1 MEKRIEKLI
10 EIMKEQEIGKKVS
23 FTHFGVNQDLELRM
37 KKLENK
43 LIVNVVSMNERL
55 PKIEEV
61 IITDMDVAVNV
72 FMMIHQNA

>member
-1 MEKRIEKLI
+1 
-10 EIMKEQEIGKKVS
+10 MKEQEIGKKVS
-23 FTHFGVNQDLELRM
+23 LTHFGVNQDLELRM

-72 FMMIHQNA
+72 FMMIHQNV